1 MVLAP
6 PMKTPGSAEYDPPV
20 PSLIPS
26 VGQPQWKRTIK
37 THDVLPSPPPPVDDS
52 DDAVSTA
59 SRPTTQSSSSLLRK
73 GQSTRPT
80 RPLGKP
86 SGPLI
91 VEIDPVKE
99 QCPDL
104 AEQASA
110 ADRTA
115 SASTSAPPCG
125 FPLCSTCQTTEGRYT
140 CPRCSAPYCSVDC
153 YRIHDVPEST
163 RSDGEQSIPGGGRC
177 TESFYRNRVE
187 GITKLDIKGED
198 NSKAMRNILARS
210 AVNSSPEAIAGL
222 EGSHGTLSAGEDI
235 DNSLA
240 DDMNNAAAAVT
251 DEELLQLAEAM
262 LGLDDGDA
270 VDDTVGILLESLPPH
285 VREAFEKSVQD
296 GEMSHLV
303 TPWKPWW
310 EAELSPLP
318 DDDNGVKSMP
328 NSGTNSSDIV
338 PRAKRGDAEEQ
349 IVEEFLPTPPT
360 FGPSGSENEICS
372 GPTLDDRIVGIKRL
386 HRGKPRSGSL
396 HYNAVDIMFGVAC
409 TLRLY
414 NGIPKQPTTKV
425 ESNVRDLAEQMENE
439 FDSAIGAAE
448 TLLCSSRVLENDTRF
463 TSIEEVMPSCSE
475 SAIRLS
481 KMNLCNSSWSVLS
494 QDLVAILA
502 NGRRGVLRA
511 LLDGKDILRCG
522 SKAAKLHVAATA
534 TKTSGGGEDAS
545 PKGEQ
550 LGEAQ
555 KRYKL
560 AQKKIEF
567 YLSWCLEYWG
577 EIQSEN
583 LTEAAKDWVT
593 EWGQVTRK
601 GGETLSIVNASPTI
615 KRTVRIAR

>member
-1 MVLAP
+1 
-6 PMKTPGSAEYDPPV
+6 MKTPGSAEYDPPA

-26 VGQPQWKRTIK
+26 VGQPKWRRTIK
-37 THDVLPSPPPPVDDS
+37 THDVLPSPPPVDDS
-52 DDAVSTA
+52 DAVHSPPTA
-59 SRPTTQSSSSLLRK
+59 SRPTTQSSASLFRK

-99 QCPDL
+99 QCPDP

-115 SASTSAPPCG
+115 SASVPSCG
-125 FPLCSTCQTTEGRYT
+125 FPLCSTCQTNEGRYT
-140 CPRCSAPYCSVDC
+140 CPRFSAPYCSADC

-163 RSDGEQSIPGGGRC
+163 RGDGEQNIPGGGRC

-187 GITKLDIKGED
+187 GITKLDIKGEE

-210 AVNSSPEAIAGL
+210 AVNYSHEAIAGL
-222 EGSHGTLSAGEDI
+222 EGSHGILGADEDIGNSSAGDV
-235 DNSLA
+235 S
-240 DDMNNAAAAVT
+240 NAAAAVT

-270 VDDTVGILLESLPPH
+270 GDDTVGILLESLPPH
-285 VREAFEKSVQD
+285 VREAFEKSVRD

-310 EAELSPLP
+310 EAELSPLT
-318 DDDNGVKSMP
+318 DDDDGVKSMS
-328 NSGTNSSDIV
+328 NSGANISAIV
-338 PRAKRGDAEEQ
+338 PQSKRSDAKEE
-349 IVEEFLPTPPT
+349 IMEEFLPTPPT
-360 FGPSGSENEICS
+360 FGPSESETEISS

-396 HYNAVDIMFGVAC
+396 HYNTVDIIFGVAC

-414 NGIPKQPTTKV
+414 NGIPKQPTTKM
-425 ESNVRDLAEQMENE
+425 ESNVHDLAERMENE

-463 TSIEEVMPSCSE
+463 TSIEEVMVSCSE

-511 LLDGKDILRCG
+511 LLDGKDVLRCA
-522 SKAAKLHVAATA
+522 SKTAKLRVAATT
-534 TKTSGGGEDAS
+534 TKTSKGRKDAS

-550 LGEAQ
+550 LVGEAQ

-567 YLSWCLEYWG
+567 YLSWCLEFWG
-577 EIQSEN
+577 EILESEN
-583 LTEAAKDWVT
+583 LSEAVKDWV
-593 EWGQVTRK
+593 EGWDQDASK
-601 GGETLSIVNASPTI
+601 EGETLGILNASPTI
-615 KRTVRIAR
+615 KSTVRIAR

>member
-1 MVLAP
+1 
-6 PMKTPGSAEYDPPV
+6 MKTPGSAEYDPPV

-26 VGQPQWKRTIK
+26 VGQPKWKRTIK

-110 ADRTA
+110 ADHTA

-125 FPLCSTCQTTEGRYT
+125 FPLCSTCQTNEGRYT

-270 VDDTVGILLESLPPH
+270 GDDTAGILLESLPPH

-318 DDDNGVKSMP
+318 DDDNGVKSMS
-328 NSGTNSSDIV
+328 NSGANIGAIV
-338 PRAKRGDAEEQ
+338 LQSKRDDAEEE
-349 IVEEFLPTPPT
+349 IMEEFLPTPPT

-386 HRGKPRSGSL
+386 HRGKPRFSSL

>member
-1 MVLAP
+1 
-6 PMKTPGSAEYDPPV
+6 
-20 PSLIPS
+20 
-26 VGQPQWKRTIK
+26 
-37 THDVLPSPPPPVDDS
+37 
-52 DDAVSTA
+52 
-59 SRPTTQSSSSLLRK
+59 
-73 GQSTRPT
+73 
-80 RPLGKP
+80 
-86 SGPLI
+86 
-91 VEIDPVKE
+91 
-99 QCPDL
+99 
-104 AEQASA
+104 
-110 ADRTA
+110 
-115 SASTSAPPCG
+115 
-125 FPLCSTCQTTEGRYT
+125 
-140 CPRCSAPYCSVDC
+140 VDC

-222 EGSHGTLSAGEDI
+222 EGSHGTLGAGEDI

-270 VDDTVGILLESLPPH
+270 GDDTAGILLESLPPH

-386 HRGKPRSGSL
+386 HRGKPRFSSL

>member
-1 MVLAP
+1 
-6 PMKTPGSAEYDPPV
+6 MKTPGSAEYDPPV

-26 VGQPQWKRTIK
+26 VGQPKWKRTIK

-110 ADRTA
+110 ADHTA

-125 FPLCSTCQTTEGRYT
+125 FPLCSTCQTNEGRYT

-222 EGSHGTLSAGEDI
+222 EGSHGTLGAGEDI
-235 DNSLA
+235 DNSSA
-240 DDMNNAAAAVT
+240 DDMSNAAAAVT

-386 HRGKPRSGSL
+386 HRGKPRFSSL

-577 EIQSEN
+577 EIQPEN